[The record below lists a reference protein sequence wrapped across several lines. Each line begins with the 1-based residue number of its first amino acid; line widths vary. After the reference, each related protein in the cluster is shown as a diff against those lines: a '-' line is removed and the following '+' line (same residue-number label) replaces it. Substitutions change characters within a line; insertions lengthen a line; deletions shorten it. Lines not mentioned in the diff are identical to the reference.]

1 MVLVGR
7 PAGRVSHC
15 QDLFFTRPWVFRG
28 LVFMNCSNIEC
39 IYIEEN
45 ENENLEMCDGTSSLR
60 TNDTEID

>member
-1 MVLVGR
+1 
-7 PAGRVSHC
+7 
-15 QDLFFTRPWVFRG
+15 
-28 LVFMNCSNIEC
+28 MNCSNIEC